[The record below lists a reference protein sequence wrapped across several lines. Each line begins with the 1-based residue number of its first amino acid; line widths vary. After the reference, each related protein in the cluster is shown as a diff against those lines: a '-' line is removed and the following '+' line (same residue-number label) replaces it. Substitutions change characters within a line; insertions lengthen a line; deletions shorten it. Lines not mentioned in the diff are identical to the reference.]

1 MLHTTVLDSSHKHKR
16 ALFSCEEQSLTDYLR
31 KQASQDVTRKVA
43 LCFVHLDASGTIK
56 GYYTLSAGSIDRA
69 LLPEELKRKMPY
81 KNLPVT
87 LLGRLA
93 RDLQFKGKGIG
104 ELLLADALKRAY
116 QASSEIASFA
126 VVTDPINDKAKM
138 FYESFGFIPLDSG
151 RMFITMDT
159 VKASLVDKTD

>member
-1 MLHTTVLDSSHKHKR
+1 MLHTVALDSSHKKTS
-16 ALFSCEEQSLTDYLR
+16 FSCEEQSLTDYLR
-31 KQASQDVTRKVA
+31 KQARRDVERSVA
-43 LCFVHLDASGTIK
+43 LCFVHADEHGTIK
-56 GYYTLSAGSIDRA
+56 GYYTLSADSIERA
-69 LLPEELKRKMPY
+69 ILPEELKRKMPY

-116 QASSEIASFA
+116 QASTEVASFA
-126 VVTDPINDKAKM
+126 VVTDPINAKAKS
-138 FYESFGFIPLDSG
+138 FYESFGFITLQSG

-159 VKASLVDKTD
+159 VKASL

>member
-1 MLHTTVLDSSHKHKR
+1 MLHTVALDSSHRK

-31 KQASQDVTRKVA
+31 KQAGQDVKRKVA
-43 LCFVHLDASGTIK
+43 LCFVHGDENGMIK
-56 GYYTLSAGSIDRA
+56 GYYTLSADGIDRA
-69 LLPEELKRKMPY
+69 ILPEELKKKMPY

-93 RDLQFKGKGIG
+93 RDSQFKGQGIG

-116 QASSEIASFA
+116 QASSEVASFA
-126 VVTDPINDKAKM
+126 VVTDPINADATD
-138 FYESFGFIPLDSG
+138 FYKSFGFISLESG

-159 VKASLVDKTD
+159 IKASLRE

>member
-1 MLHTTVLDSSHKHKR
+1 MLHTIALDSSHKHKR

-43 LCFVHLDASGTIK
+43 LCFVYGDANGTIK
-56 GYYTLSAGSIDRA
+56 GYYTLSSDSIDRA

-93 RDLQFKGKGIG
+93 RDSQFKGQG
-104 ELLLADALKRAY
+104 
-116 QASSEIASFA
+116 
-126 VVTDPINDKAKM
+126 
-138 FYESFGFIPLDSG
+138 
-151 RMFITMDT
+151 
-159 VKASLVDKTD
+159 